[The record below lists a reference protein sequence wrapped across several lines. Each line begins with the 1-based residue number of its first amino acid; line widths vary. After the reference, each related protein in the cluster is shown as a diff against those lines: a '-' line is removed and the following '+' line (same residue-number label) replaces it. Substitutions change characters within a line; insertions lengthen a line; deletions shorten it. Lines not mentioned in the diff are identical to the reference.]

1 MSPSHDENL
10 SMRERQIMD
19 AVYRL
24 EQATVAE
31 IHEVLPEP
39 PTLNAVRTMLGLLTA
54 KGLLRKTFRGRAAV
68 YRPVMSKDRA
78 RREALQRVL
87 DIFHRGSLASALAV
101 HLSDPRARLSDQE
114 IDELKQLLS
123 AHEQGT
129 QRGDRA

>member
-101 HLSDPRARLSDQE
+101 HLSDPRAKLSDQE
-114 IDELKQLLS
+114 IDKLKQLLS
-123 AHEQGT
+123 AHEHDT
-129 QRGDRA
+129 QRGGRA